1 MYRFVRFRWGFVAVL
16 MASLAA
22 RPTVT
27 AHGLRPIA
35 IDPRV
40 AVGVATRGRPEFVR
54 LVVEHLRLQTLAPA
68 KILVACVEATD
79 VEGLAAAPDLVVIA
93 SEPGLT
99 LQRNAILDRL
109 PEDCEFIVFFDDD
122 FFPQREWLAR
132 SLHAFEA
139 RPEIACITGHVIANG
154 VCGQNLSAEDA
165 LERLEPARPDD
176 HDWVEENISPY
187 GCNMA
192 FRRSA
197 IGALRFDERLVH
209 YGWLEDRDFGAQ
221 VERQG
226 GRLIKLGAALGVHL
240 GVASG
245 RMSDRRLGYAQI
257 ANPLHLL
264 FKRTMS
270 PRLFLLRVLT
280 DFASNALKA
289 PRARARRARLA
300 GNLIAL
306 GEALIGLCKPER
318 AARF

>member
-1 MYRFVRFRWGFVAVL
+1 

-22 RPTVT
+22 RPTFP
-27 AHGLRPIA
+27 AQELRPVA

-54 LVVEHLRLQTLAPA
+54 LVVEHLRLQTLVPA
-68 KILVACVEATD
+68 KILIACVEAGD
-79 VEGLAAAPDLVVIA
+79 VEGLAAAPDLVIIA
-93 SEPGLT
+93 SQPGLT

-132 SLHAFEA
+132 AIAAFEA
-139 RPEIACITGHVIANG
+139 RPEVACITGHVIANG
-154 VCGQNLSAEDA
+154 VCGQVLSAQDA
-165 LERLEPARPDD
+165 FERLAPVRPDD
-176 HDWVEENISPY
+176 HDWVDENISPY

-197 IGALRFDERLVH
+197 IRALRFDERLVH

-226 GRLIKLGAALGVHL
+226 GRLVRLGAALGVHL

-270 PRLFLLRVLT
+270 PRLFALRVLT
-280 DFASNALKA
+280 DLASNALKA
-289 PRARARRARLA
+289 PRSRARRARLA
-300 GNLIAL
+300 GNLIAIA
-306 GEALIGLCKPER
+306 EALVGLCMPER

>member
-1 MYRFVRFRWGFVAVL
+1 

-22 RPTVT
+22 RPTFP
-27 AHGLRPIA
+27 AQELRPVA

-54 LVVEHLRLQTLAPA
+54 LVVEHLRLQTLRPA
-68 KILVACVEATD
+68 KILIACVEAAD
-79 VEGLAAAPDLVVIA
+79 VEGLDAAPDLVVIA
-93 SEPGLT
+93 SQPGLT
-99 LQRNAILDRL
+99 LQRNVILDRL
-109 PEDCEFIVFFDDD
+109 SGDCEFVVFFDDD

-132 SLHAFEA
+132 AIAAFEA
-139 RPEIACITGHVIANG
+139 RPEVACITGHVIANG
-154 VCGQNLSAEDA
+154 VCGQVLSAQDA
-165 LERLEPARPDD
+165 FERLAPVRPDD
-176 HDWVEENISPY
+176 HDWVDENISPY

-197 IGALRFDERLVH
+197 IRALRFDERLVH

-226 GRLIKLGAALGVHL
+226 GRLVRLGAALGVHL

-270 PRLFLLRVLT
+270 PRLFALRVLT
-280 DFASNALKA
+280 DLASNALKA
-289 PRARARRARLA
+289 PRSRARRARLA
-300 GNLIAL
+300 GNLIAIA
-306 GEALIGLCKPER
+306 EALVGLCMPER